1 MLEAFASNFDVLFGL
16 ACALFAVTLLAAACM
31 VLLAGG
37 LIGCVAPLL
46 LLSVTRRAFGRDT
59 RTGRRARLPPQLRQS
74 PGQGDASDVLGML
87 RQAPGHAFGHPPTVN
102 RSPDR
107 FSN

>member
-1 MLEAFASNFDVLFGL
+1 MLEVVVSNFDVLFGL
-16 ACALFAVTLLAAACM
+16 ACVLVSVALLAAACM

-37 LIGCVAPLL
+37 LIGCVTPLL
-46 LLSVTRRAFGRDT
+46 LLSVLRRVLGRGA
-59 RTGRRARLPPQLRQS
+59 RTGRRSRPTPQPRQPLG
-74 PGQGDASDVLGML
+74 PGDPSDVLGML
-87 RQAPGHAFGHPPTVN
+87 RQAPGHTFGHPPTVN

>member
-37 LIGCVAPLL
+37 LIGCVTPLL
-46 LLSVTRRAFGRDT
+46 LLSVLRRVLGRGA
-59 RTGRRARLPPQLRQS
+59 RTGRRSRLTPQPRQ
-74 PGQGDASDVLGML
+74 PWGQGDPSDVLGML
-87 RQAPGHAFGHPPTVN
+87 RQAPGHALGHPPTVN